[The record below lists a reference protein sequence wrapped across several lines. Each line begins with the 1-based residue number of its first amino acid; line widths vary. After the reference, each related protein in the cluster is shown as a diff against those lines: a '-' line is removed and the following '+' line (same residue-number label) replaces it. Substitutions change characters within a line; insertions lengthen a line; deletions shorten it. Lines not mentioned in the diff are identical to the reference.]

1 MKKAGLYI
9 LLLSYV
15 IVQLRPLTVLVED
28 VIAHTFFKMQHMAT
42 VHYENGHYHL
52 HNELKTINE
61 QDNDSNKAS
70 HKSSSSQKTDKSI
83 SDQLVTELSFDF
95 YSNSLLIPEFNT
107 SVLDVALGFTK
118 INSPPPKTV

>member
-52 HNELKTINE
+52 HQELKTINE

-95 YSNSLLIPEFNT
+95 YSNSILIPEFNT